1 VNRAPFRLM
10 ILVGALV
17 LAGTSNAHHS
27 FIATY
32 FDDRTQ
38 EIEGTVVQFL
48 LRNPHS
54 FLHVEAEDTDGVTQT
69 WSIEWGAGN
78 QLNGQGITSS
88 SLRGGDHVVIT
99 GSPSRNPED
108 HRMRLLTLSR
118 PADGLTWGRR
128 SGEVVD

>member
-1 VNRAPFRLM
+1 MRRATFFLAV
-10 ILVGALV
+10 LGVVV
-17 LAGTSNAHHS
+17 LAGPSYAHHS

-32 FDDRTQ
+32 FDDREQ

-54 FLHVEAEDTDGVTQT
+54 FLHVEAKDAEGEMQT

-78 QLNGQGITSS
+78 QLNGQGITSA
-88 SLRGGDHVVIT
+88 SLRGGDHVIIT

-118 PADGLTWGRR
+118 PADGLAWGRR
-128 SGEVVD
+128 EGEVVD